1 MALPTG
7 LRKRG
12 SVYYSQFKDPATGA
26 WKRKALG
33 PDLGIAIKHHA
44 RLRQLSEDSRP
55 PQRTFQDLVE
65 PWMRS
70 QEVRCK
76 PRSVDSSRKRA
87 GLLMPHFGALGI
99 SEITAERIDQ
109 YIRQRRRQGLRDVTI
124 NGHLTTLRQVLR
136 YGEEIGLVQRA
147 PKIKLLRVVKK
158 MRRRTLD
165 RAQVAKLLRCADQ
178 WPGSPATARKVKAFL
193 LIAASTGMRQ
203 DEILH
208 LRWED
213 VDFDDAR
220 LDLRAKEWT
229 ERRWNRFERVLETRD
244 CKWSPKTH
252 QERSVW
258 TDTRVLE
265 FLKDYRETLTCRAP
279 SDWVFQGARPGLRLT
294 TIANP
299 LRATFKWSG
308 LYEKGKL
315 AHTLRHSVATE
326 LLASGVDLE
335 TVRDV
340 LGHSNVTTTALYLH
354 TIDER
359 KRRAARQ
366 LKLV

>member
-147 PKIKLLRVVKK
+147 PKVALPIPRIPLAVACPDSGPETPKSSNGLSVCMRGRNRRIFARGRLLR
-158 MRRRTLD
+158 
-165 RAQVAKLLRCADQ
+165 A
-178 WPGSPATARKVKAFL
+178 
-193 LIAASTGMRQ
+193 
-203 DEILH
+203 
-208 LRWED
+208 
-213 VDFDDAR
+213 
-220 LDLRAKEWT
+220 
-229 ERRWNRFERVLETRD
+229 
-244 CKWSPKTH
+244 
-252 QERSVW
+252 
-258 TDTRVLE
+258 
-265 FLKDYRETLTCRAP
+265 
-279 SDWVFQGARPGLRLT
+279 
-294 TIANP
+294 
-299 LRATFKWSG
+299 
-308 LYEKGKL
+308 
-315 AHTLRHSVATE
+315 
-326 LLASGVDLE
+326 
-335 TVRDV
+335 
-340 LGHSNVTTTALYLH
+340 
-354 TIDER
+354 
-359 KRRAARQ
+359 
-366 LKLV
+366 

>member
-12 SVYYSQFKDPATGA
+12 SVYYSQFKDAETSA
-26 WKRKALG
+26 WKLKAVG
-33 PDLGIAIKHHA
+33 PDLRVALERHVQ
-44 RLRQLSEDSRP
+44 LRGLPRDGQPAEPTLHD
-55 PQRTFQDLVE
+55 FVG

-70 QEVRCK
+70 QEVHCK
-76 PRSVDSSRKRA
+76 PRSIDSSRKRA
-87 GLLMPHFGALGI
+87 GRLMPHFGGLGI
-99 SEITAERIDQ
+99 SEITSERIDQ
-109 YIRQRRRQGLRDVTI
+109 YIRFRRREGLRDVTI

-136 YGEEIGLVQRA
+136 YAEEIGLIERA
-147 PKIKLLRVVKK
+147 PKVRLLRVVKK
-158 MRRRTLD
+158 TRRRVLD
-165 RAQVAKLLRCADQ
+165 RAQVAKLLCCADQ
-178 WPGSPATARKVKAFL
+178 WPGSPDTARKVKAFI

-213 VDFDDAR
+213 VDFDDGR

-229 ERRWNRFERVLETRD
+229 ERRWNRFERVLETRH

-265 FLKDYRETLTCRAP
+265 FLKDYRETLASKAP
-279 SDWVFQGARPGLRLT
+279 NDWVLQGARPGLRLT
-294 TIANP
+294 TIAKA
-299 LRATFKWSG
+299 LRETFKWSG

-335 TVRDV
+335 VVRDV
-340 LGHSNVTTTALYLH
+340 LGHSNITTTALYLH
-354 TIDER
+354 ASDQR
-359 KRRAARQ
+359 KRQAAKR